1 MIPGRYDNQ
10 KPPSRPL
17 NWTDPNTRL
26 SRFFTVHEALWLPSW
41 QIYHIPSDEEKDSI
55 IEFAKKMDVVRGYYG
70 IPINIHCWI
79 RPASVNNN
87 ESSYHGMNYNI
98 AAHST
103 AKNSPHITGRAVDFH
118 FQNFSGP
125 SGCSEMK
132 ARLTPH
138 LDEWGLR
145 MEDNTGAWIH
155 LDNFPV
161 GVNRVF

>member
-1 MIPGRYDNQ
+1 MIPGAYETR
-10 KPPSRPL
+10 KPQIRQI
-17 NWTDPNTRL
+17 NWTDTNARI

-41 QIYHIPSDEEKDSI
+41 KIYHTPSEDEKDNI
-55 IEFAKKMDVVRGYYG
+55 IEFAKKMDVVRDFYG

-79 RPASVNNN
+79 RPVSVNNK
-87 ESSYHGMNYNI
+87 ESVNHGMNYNI

-118 FQNFSGP
+118 FSNFSGP
-125 SGCSEMK
+125 AGCKEMK

-138 LDEWGLR
+138 LEEWGLR
-145 MEDNTGAWIH
+145 MEDHTVAWIH
-155 LDNFPV
+155 LDDYPV